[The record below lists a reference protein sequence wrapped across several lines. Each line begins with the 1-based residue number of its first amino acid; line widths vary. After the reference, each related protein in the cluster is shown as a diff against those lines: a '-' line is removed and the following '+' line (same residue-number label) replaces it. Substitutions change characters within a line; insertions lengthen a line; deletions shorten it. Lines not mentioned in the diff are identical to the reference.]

1 MFSFFFICGRRA
13 VQRER
18 ERRDDRRDERRD
30 ERRDDRQD
38 YRRDERRDERAC
50 WLHVAID
57 DIVLVLLFLLRFLFL
72 LKKTGCK
79 KNRTCLILPQDGRL
93 GENENKY

>member
-1 MFSFFFICGRRA
+1 M
-13 VQRER
+13 QRER

-72 LKKTGCK
+72 LKKQDVKKTGHVLFYLRMGGSVK
-79 KNRTCLILPQDGRL
+79 MKINIKIKSKI
-93 GENENKY
+93 E